1 MKNDVV
7 KKDVSN
13 VKMKD
18 IEDKIPDITKLAIK
32 TTFSDKK

>member
-18 IEDKIPDITKLAIK
+18 IEDKISDITKLAIK

>member
-18 IEDKIPDITKLAIK
+18 IEDKISDITMLAIK